1 MTGHSTPVVIPRE
14 RGWSRGHLAERLRS
28 AVGGPARLRVI
39 VLLAGVLGLSA
50 ADAATVGAIAPEL
63 ERSLRIGNTDIGLLV
78 AASIGVGALATL
90 PVGVW
95 VDRINRTRL
104 LWISVLLW
112 SAAMIVS
119 GAASSYPMLLI
130 TRLALGA
137 VVATALPAV
146 ASLTGDLFPAAER
159 GLIYGYILSGELI
172 GAAFGFLVSG
182 DVAAALSWRYSFW
195 ALAIPG
201 FLLAFAIRTLLPEPA
216 RGGQRRLRPEAPQIR
231 PTHQLA
237 GHGDPAQADPEHS
250 TAEQAG
256 AVQQQITQDNI
267 APHPQRI
274 IGDDPT
280 NWPLP
285 RAVGYVLSIPTNRLL
300 IISSVLGYFFFSGL
314 QTFAVIFMRG
324 RFGLGQGVAS
334 TLLVVLGAGAILG
347 VLVTGR
353 IADRLIGRRYLSARP
368 VVAGVAFLATA
379 ALLLPGLLT
388 HSLVIAAG
396 LFFLAAAALGGAN
409 PPLDAARLDLMHSR
423 LWGRAE
429 SVRTALRSAFS
440 AVAPLLFGYLSTRL
454 GSHHSGFGQPIATA
468 NATAADATGLDHTFL
483 IMLLPLTV
491 AGLILLLIARRT
503 YPRDVATA
511 VASESEGQRQP
522 EGRDLT

>member
-1 MTGHSTPVVIPRE
+1 M
-14 RGWSRGHLAERLRS
+14 
-28 AVGGPARLRVI
+28 I

-137 VVATALPAV
+137 VVATAWPAV

-159 GLIYGYILSGELI
+159 GRIYGYILSGELI

-195 ALAIPG
+195 ALTIPG
-201 FLLAFAIRTLLPEPA
+201 LMLAFVIRALLPEPA
-216 RGGQRRLRPEAPQIR
+216 RGGQSQLRSGAQQIR
-231 PTHQLA
+231 LTHQPA
-237 GHGDPAQADPEHS
+237 GQDDPAQADPEHA

-256 AVQQQITQDNI
+256 AVQQQITRNNI
-267 APHPQRI
+267 LPHLQRI
-274 IGDDPT
+274 IRDDPT
-280 NWPLP
+280 SWPLP

-347 VLVTGR
+347 VLITGR
-353 IADRLIGRRYLSARP
+353 IAD
-368 VVAGVAFLATA
+368 
-379 ALLLPGLLT
+379 
-388 HSLVIAAG
+388 
-396 LFFLAAAALGGAN
+396 
-409 PPLDAARLDLMHSR
+409 
-423 LWGRAE
+423 
-429 SVRTALRSAFS
+429 
-440 AVAPLLFGYLSTRL
+440 
-454 GSHHSGFGQPIATA
+454 
-468 NATAADATGLDHTFL
+468 
-483 IMLLPLTV
+483 
-491 AGLILLLIARRT
+491 
-503 YPRDVATA
+503 
-511 VASESEGQRQP
+511 
-522 EGRDLT
+522 